1 MNVNESRLVDDTPA
15 DNNMSVVMTGCRTD
29 KSNTI
34 IKTQAQGGRRLLEA
48 PSSECS
54 LAIEKNKNNSITER
68 YRRRNQNNRLSS
80 HHHSLLLVATLSVA
94 VVLLNLSFVEG
105 IEGGVGTPGG
115 RKLFNPN
122 KEQMGP
128 NIFAACTELASDG
141 TTVNQTALLQCVSD
155 TFQEQEATRNQDL
168 QSFLFVIAGAM
179 IFFMQA
185 GFAMLCAGSVRIK
198 NVQNT
203 MLKNLLD
210 ACGAALAFFFVG
222 YAFAFGGQSEST
234 KTTFIGSKEFL
245 TLGSSAACWFFEYT
259 FSATSVTIVAGTLAE
274 RCQMAAYLCY
284 SVFLVGFVYPVIAH
298 SIWSNNGFL
307 SISNAD
313 PFFGVGAVDF
323 AGSGVVHVT
332 GGTTALYATLI
343 LGPRRGR
350 FFDAQG
356 EPLDTPKEFPGHSV
370 ALQLLGTMILWFGCK
385 SYFVFPASIF
395 SLRSYYDVFDLL

>member
-1 MNVNESRLVDDTPA
+1 MNVTTTTSCSTTNDIPA
-15 DNNMSVVMTGCRTD
+15 ADRTKRMVMSYWRKD

-34 IKTQAQGGRRLLEA
+34 ITQPPASEVERRAFRLNISKTKAGPRAETRR
-48 PSSECS
+48 
-54 LAIEKNKNNSITER
+54 
-68 YRRRNQNNRLSS
+68 QNCRDHFAS
-80 HHHSLLLVATLSVA
+80 HK
-94 VVLLNLSFVEG
+94 LSFVAVAAFLL
-105 IEGGVGTPGG
+105 VGSFNLVAVAAADTGNVAG
-115 RKLFNPN
+115 ATSALQATLAGSRRLFNPN
-122 KEQMGP
+122 KVQMGP
-128 NIFAACTELASDG
+128 NIFTKCAGESALDTGDG
-141 TTVNQTALLQCVSD
+141 GTLNQTALIQCISD
-155 TFQEQEATRNQDL
+155 TFQEQEADRNSDL
-168 QSFLFVIAGAM
+168 QSFLFVVAGAM

-210 ACGAALAFFFVG
+210 ACGAALAFFLVG
-222 YAFAFGGQSEST
+222 FAFAFGGQSEST
-234 KTTFIGSKEFL
+234 ATTFIGTKEFL
-245 TLGSSAACWFFEYT
+245 TLGSSAAFWFFEYT

-284 SVFLVGFVYPVIAH
+284 SVFLTGFVYPVIAH

-307 SISNAD
+307 SIANSD
-313 PFFGVGAVDF
+313 PLLGIGCVDF

-356 EPLDTPKEFPGHSV
+356 EPLETPKEFPGHSV
-370 ALQLLGTMILWFGCK
+370 ALQLLGTMILWFGW
-385 SYFVFPASIF
+385 FGFNP
-395 SLRSYYDVFDLL
+395 